1 MGLQT
6 AFAQLTYAHALPV
19 ACCVHSLAQHQT
31 HRTRHMREVCTVE
44 LRTDTLV
51 KCSAREWERTCG
63 PIVTELRS
71 VRIKGTRLSIDADER
86 GILSPELRSHP
97 ASLCSRE
104 HKAVNRHACRFD
116 TCTCTAHSGKG
127 QGPHT
132 VFWRSMAG
140 FDLSKQRAPARPSA
154 HTSWMSRVSDAL
166 SDVRMP
172 RRQNS

>member
-1 MGLQT
+1 MLTESYLSGMGLQT

-31 HRTRHMREVCTVE
+31 HRTRHMREVCTLE

-51 KCSAREWERTCG
+51 KCSAREWERTG
-63 PIVTELRS
+63 PTVTAEAC
-71 VRIKGTRLSIDADER
+71 KGIPEGYTIDADER
-86 GILSPELRSHP
+86 GTLSPELRSHP

-127 QGPHT
+127 QGPHIL
-132 VFWRSMAG
+132 A
-140 FDLSKQRAPARPSA
+140 
-154 HTSWMSRVSDAL
+154 
-166 SDVRMP
+166 
-172 RRQNS
+172 